1 MHAVDVTQTHPTL
14 HDLKQKMSSLRLQVA
29 INLALFLYHTTE
41 IEVNYN
47 DARREC
53 CRQFEGTCK
62 TEKPAASYLIL
73 LTLPARYK

>member
-1 MHAVDVTQTHPTL
+1 MHAVDVTQTHPML
-14 HDLKQKMSSLRLQVA
+14 HDLKQKMSSLRLHAGGYQ
-29 INLALFLYHTTE
+29 FSTYHTTE

-47 DARREC
+47 DARRKC